1 MCSLECRWLPMPCAS
16 LPCVLSVQ
24 SPPRFQDPVILAEG
38 RPDFVDYIRKTAS
51 K

>member
-1 MCSLECRWLPMPCAS
+1 MCSLECRRLPTPCAS

-24 SPPRFQDPVILAEG
+24 SPLRFQDPVILAKG
-38 RPDFVDYIRKTAS
+38 RPDFIDYIHKTAS